1 MAGRAPDDFLA
12 SPRIPSANGVGRASV
27 AGIHLADT
35 KGTEGRSMIA
45 TVRPYELS
53 LTAPF
58 GTARGRI
65 EDRNGFLFDVF
76 GDPSGLGEAAPLP
89 PFTEPLDESRAVL
102 ATAADA
108 YTEAGWTQAFRAVSE
123 TADGELAYPASR
135 HAVSLAYLDWQA
147 RTAHDPLYRH
157 LADGGERPGRDDE
170 QATESVVVP
179 LEASIGDLP
188 AEQSAEEAAAAAS
201 EGYAAIKLK
210 VGERDVPVDV
220 ERVRAVRSA
229 IGPDAVLRLDAN
241 GAWTFEQARSFLE
254 STADLAIDYLE
265 QPLDPDDF
273 EGHAD
278 LRGLGT
284 DIALD
289 ETLALYPV
297 DHALAGAAADAF
309 VLKPMVLGGIDVAR
323 GTAIDLLDRGYRV
336 SLATTIDS
344 VVARTGVI
352 HLAASLPGIE
362 PSGLATGHVFERD
375 LAPDPVPVQ
384 GGEISVTDA
393 PGLAIEDFG
402 AE

>member
-1 MAGRAPDDFLA
+1 
-12 SPRIPSANGVGRASV
+12 
-27 AGIHLADT
+27 
-35 KGTEGRSMIA
+35 MIA
-45 TVRPYELS
+45 TIRPYELS
-53 LTAPF
+53 LIAPF
-58 GTARGRI
+58 RTARGRI
-65 EDRNGFLFDVF
+65 EDRTGFLFDVF

-89 PFTEPLDESRAVL
+89 PFTETLEECRDVL
-102 ATAADA
+102 ASAADA

-123 TADGELAYPASR
+123 TTDGELAYPAAR

-157 LADGGERPGRDDE
+157 LAEDGAHRGAEGEDRDDE
-170 QATESVVVP
+170 PVVVS

-188 AEQSAEEAAAAAS
+188 AERSAEEAASAVS
-201 EGYAAIKLK
+201 EGYAAVKLK

-220 ERVRAVRSA
+220 ERVRAVRSE
-229 IGPDAVLRLDAN
+229 IGPEAVLRLDAN
-241 GAWTFEQARSFLE
+241 GAWTFEQARSFIE
-254 STADLAIDYLE
+254 STADLAVDYVE

-278 LRGLGT
+278 LRGAGT

-297 DHALAGAAADAF
+297 EHALAGAAADVF

-323 GTAIDLLDRGYRV
+323 GTAVDLLDRGHRV
-336 SLATTIDS
+336 TLSTTIDS
-344 VVARTGVI
+344 VVGRTGAV
-352 HLAASLPGIE
+352 HLAGSLAGIE
-362 PSGLATGHVFERD
+362 PSGLATGHVFEQD
-375 LAPDPVPVQ
+375 LAPDPVPVRD
-384 GGEISVTDA
+384 GTITIPDA